1 MSFVVMTDT
10 SSNLPSSKIREHD
23 IKEIAF
29 PYFIKGRTYHCIDTG
44 SFDGETFYNAIKQRG
59 VEVTTSQITP
69 QQYMD
74 FYEPYLMQMGL
85 ITRTPKGRVITEKGK
100 RHLQKS

>member
-29 PYFIKGRTYHCIDTG
+29 PYFIKGKTYHCTDTG

-69 QQYMD
+69 QQYID
-74 FYEPYLMQMGL
+74 FYEPFL
-85 ITRTPKGRVITEKGK
+85 KEGK
-100 RHLQKS
+100 DILYICMSSGISGSCSS